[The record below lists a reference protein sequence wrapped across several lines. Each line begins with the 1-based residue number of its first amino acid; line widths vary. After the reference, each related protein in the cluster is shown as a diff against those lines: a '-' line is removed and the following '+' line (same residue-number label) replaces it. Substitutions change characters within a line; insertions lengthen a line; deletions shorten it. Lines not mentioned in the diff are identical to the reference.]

1 MSAWKSAYFTNSGG
15 AAGRAK
21 RTLLPRASIS
31 STPLSASGS
40 TRSGWLSFTSR
51 PSARCCP
58 RRSTSPPRSPA
69 APSASRSA
77 SPCRYCRSAIR
88 CGSPRRPRP
97 SITSGKGRP
106 IFGAGRS
113 GLPRTYEA
121 YGLPY
126 GESRERFNE
135 TLDIL
140 RHAWTE
146 ERFSF
151 RGNYY
156 KFDNVCLVPKPY
168 QRPHP
173 PIRVAANSD
182 DTFAAMGRLG
192 LPILVA
198 VRRGTLEELA
208 PNLAVYRE
216 AWRASGHPGEG
227 EVYLRVPVH
236 VGGTDAEARAVPEES
251 IMYFY
256 RYLGERLAD
265 SATRAGVSDAVD
277 RAARGQ
283 RLQNITYEEA
293 LRDKVIVG
301 SPASVV
307 DRLKGLERDLGID
320 GILAELNCGG
330 LLSAED
336 VTRSLQLLCAEVM
349 SAVH

>member
-1 MSAWKSAYFTNSGG
+1 MEIGIFHEFGRRRGQSEAHAFAEGFDLVD
-15 AAGRAK
+15 AAERFGLDAVWLAELHVAPER
-21 RTLLPRASIS
+21 SV
-31 STPLSASGS
+31 LSAPLNIATAVACRTERIKIGIAVQVLPLCHPL
-40 TRSGWLSFTSR
+40 RL
-51 PSARCCP
+51 AEE
-58 RRSTSPPRSPA
+58 A
-69 APSASRSA
+69 ATVDHIS
-77 SPCRYCRSAIR
+77 
-88 CGSPRRPRP
+88 
-97 SITSGKGRP
+97 KGRL

-135 TLDIL
+135 TLEIL
-140 RHAWTE
+140 RHAWSE

-236 VGGTDAEARAVPEES
+236 VGGTDTEARAVPEES

-265 SATRAGVSDAVD
+265 SATRAGVSDAID
-277 RAARGQ
+277 RAARGH
-283 RLQNITYEEA
+283 RLQNITYDEA

-301 SPASVV
+301 SPACVV
-307 DRLKGLERDLGID
+307 DRLKGLERELGID

-336 VTRSLQLLCAEVM
+336 VTRSLRLLCAEVM
-349 SAVH
+349 PAVH